1 MSNIRNLSWRNFAMS
16 RLRRADL
23 HRFFN
28 FPRSHLPY
36 FHNSYLYEQ
45 NISSARF
52 LPACFSFHFGTSS
65 KRLSFISSFREFPRK
80 RTRKHR
86 KLQFRVQSA
95 TRAVYTRAV
104 LMKWDVNLERHVAL
118 ILHVPVYRYFWKLF
132 IDFLL
137 SFWSLFQFIKYIFY
151 KHLIA

>member
-28 FPRSHLPY
+28 FPRSHLSY

-52 LPACFSFHFGTSS
+52 LPACFSFHFGTSN
-65 KRLSFISSFREFPRK
+65 KRLSFISSSREFPRK
-80 RTRKHR
+80 RTRKHG
-86 KLQFRVQSA
+86 KLQFHVQSA
-95 TRAVYTRAV
+95 TRAVYTRTV

-118 ILHVPVYRYFWKLF
+118 IFHVPVYGYFRKLC
-132 IDFLL
+132 IDSLL
-137 SFWSLFQFIKYIFY
+137 SLPNLFQSIKDIFY